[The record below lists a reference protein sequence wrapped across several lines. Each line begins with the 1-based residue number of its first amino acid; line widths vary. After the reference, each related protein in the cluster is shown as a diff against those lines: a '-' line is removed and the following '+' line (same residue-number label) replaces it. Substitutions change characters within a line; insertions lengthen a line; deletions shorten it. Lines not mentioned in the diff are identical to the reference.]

1 MNACIKLQSTLFSDD
16 EYMYAVKKSFV
27 FLKENI
33 NFEYMEHWLIQN
45 DIITTKEIEDYIT
58 QDKAIHFRSERLL
71 KWLIWK
77 RKCKAFVLILDE
89 MRCDN
94 HIPEEIARQINNNLR
109 ETQSSLTGNAFF
121 IIVKIFRFQ
130 RKTSL
135 LFFYLSLLLL
145 LNLFSFA
152 FSVVFFFVY
161 LFSKNVLLK
170 HC

>member
-1 MNACIKLQSTLFSDD
+1 MRRRTLLFVLIIHDTVNACIKLQSTLFSDD

-109 ETQSSLTGNAFF
+109 ETQSSLTGNAF
-121 IIVKIFRFQ
+121 
-130 RKTSL
+130 
-135 LFFYLSLLLL
+135 LLLL
-145 LNLFSFA
+145 RS
-152 FSVVFFFVY
+152 SVFNGRLHCYFFIFLCY
-161 LFSKNVLLK
+161 YY
-170 HC
+170 

>member
-16 EYMYAVKKSFV
+16 EYMYAVQKSFV

-33 NFEYMEHWLIQN
+33 SFEYMEHWLIEN
-45 DIITTKEIEDYIT
+45 GVITTKEIGDYIT
-58 QDKAIHFRSERLL
+58 KANHFRSERLL

-77 RKCKAFVLILDE
+77 RKCKAFVLLLDK

-121 IIVKIFRFQ
+121 IIVKIFSFQ
-130 RKTSL
+130 RKT
-135 LFFYLSLLLL
+135 
-145 LNLFSFA
+145 
-152 FSVVFFFVY
+152 
-161 LFSKNVLLK
+161 
-170 HC
+170 

>member
-77 RKCKAFVLILDE
+77 RKCKAFVLLLDE

-135 LFFYLSLLLL
+135 LFFIFLCY
-145 LNLFSFA
+145 
-152 FSVVFFFVY
+152 Y
-161 LFSKNVLLK
+161 Y
-170 HC
+170 